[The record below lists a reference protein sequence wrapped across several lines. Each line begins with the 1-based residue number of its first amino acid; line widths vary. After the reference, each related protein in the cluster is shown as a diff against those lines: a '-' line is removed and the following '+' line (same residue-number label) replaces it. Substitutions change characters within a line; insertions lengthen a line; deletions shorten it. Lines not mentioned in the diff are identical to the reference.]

1 METGWNSSG
10 IPGITAMLS
19 VPHQKLGN
27 FTKIAEGLGSLLPFS
42 FLSDS
47 PAQLISELLM
57 ETFERRGG
65 TF

>member
-1 METGWNSSG
+1 METARNSFG
-10 IPGITAMLS
+10 VPGITDVLS
-19 VPHQKLGN
+19 VPHQKLEN
-27 FTKIAEGLGSLLPFS
+27 VIKIAEGLGSLLPFS

-47 PAQLISELLM
+47 PAQLIIGLLM

>member
-1 METGWNSSG
+1 
-10 IPGITAMLS
+10 MLS

-47 PAQLISELLM
+47 PAQLISGLLM
-57 ETFERRGG
+57 ETFERRSG